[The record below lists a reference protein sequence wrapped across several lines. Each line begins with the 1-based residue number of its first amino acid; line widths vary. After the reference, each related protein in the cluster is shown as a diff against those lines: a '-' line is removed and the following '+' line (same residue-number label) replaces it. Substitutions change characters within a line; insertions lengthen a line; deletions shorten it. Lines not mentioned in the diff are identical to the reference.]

1 MVAPMEERHSDVAA
15 VTLAFRGVLVDL
27 DGAEETLVYELARR
41 HGLAPMDR
49 GRALAR
55 RLRALEAELGSLSA
69 AVDALATERG
79 FRWAPPGGDAVR
91 RIAGACRTLATVRP
105 ALERLEI
112 PAVAVA
118 AAEPAIVDTALR
130 PLDGAFAAVVTARG
144 PRTALRAALARAG
157 APAARVVHV
166 GTDRAEL
173 RIAAALGMRTAS
185 PAELEHLAAGGAL
198 AAAP

>member
-1 MVAPMEERHSDVAA
+1 MKERTGGVAA

-27 DGAEETLVYELARR
+27 DGAEQALVYDIARR

-55 RLRALEAELGSLSA
+55 RLRALEVEMGCLAA
-69 AVDALATERG
+69 AVEALASERA
-79 FRWAPPGGDAVR
+79 FRWAPTGADAVR
-91 RIAGACRTLATVRP
+91 RIAAGCRTLVDVRP
-105 ALERLEI
+105 ALDRLEI
-112 PAVAVA
+112 PVVAVA
-118 AAEPAIVDTALR
+118 DAEPLIVDSALR

-144 PRTALRAALARAG
+144 PRAALHAALARAG

-166 GTDRAEL
+166 GTDHAEL
-173 RIAAALGMRTAS
+173 RVASMLGMRTAS
-185 PAELEHLAAGGAL
+185 PAQLLDLAAGGAL